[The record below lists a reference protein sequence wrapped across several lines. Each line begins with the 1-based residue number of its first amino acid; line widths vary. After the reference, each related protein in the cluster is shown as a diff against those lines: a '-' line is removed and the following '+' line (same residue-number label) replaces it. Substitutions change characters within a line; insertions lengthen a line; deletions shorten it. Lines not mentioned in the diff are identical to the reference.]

1 MSIKIKAASVIA
13 VICAALLLCS
23 CGDAAAETN
32 ADTPEYTEPE
42 TEEAIPMREIT
53 SDYVIVVPAESQG
66 DIKAANRL
74 KIALSDSG
82 IELRFI
88 DDSWGQN
95 EHEIILGAADRADA
109 VIPEDIKMPGDWA
122 LRLTEDGN
130 IIASGDT
137 GAAVEELIKYAKD
150 GRFEVPENLNIL
162 KKAAWELV
170 FEDNFEGTELDT
182 TKWRRCPEWNRSDL
196 GGRWDD
202 DMILLDGKGN
212 LLCRADLDGETPI
225 SGAVRTHDTFQT
237 TYGYFEIRCTL
248 HQAQGMWGAFWMM
261 LGPDVGAGN
270 GTEIDIFESLA
281 NENRIYFTLH
291 YGGYDEYHQSE
302 SANIY
307 APELFDGSFHTF
319 SFWWDKEKYVWYLD
333 GKEVFR
339 TSTALVHQSG
349 YMKIS
354 TECGSWGGDLKPEE
368 LPSDML
374 VDYVRVY
381 KRAD

>member
-23 CGDAAAETN
+23 CGGNAAETN

-74 KIALSDSG
+74 KTALSDSG

-95 EHEIILGAADRADA
+95 KHEIILGAADRADA

-130 IIASGDT
+130 IIVSGDT

-150 GRFEVPENLNIL
+150 GKFEVPENLNIL

-170 FEDNFEGTELDT
+170 FEDNFECTELDT

-225 SGAVRTHDTFQT
+225 SGAVRTLDTFQT

-248 HQAQGMWGAFWMM
+248 HKACGMWGAFWMM
-261 LGPDVGAGN
+261 LGPSVGTGD
-270 GTEIDIFESLA
+270 GTEVDIFESLA
-281 NENRIYFTLH
+281 SERNLYFTMHYDGYGDDHKKEYACLH
-291 YGGYDEYHQSE
+291 L
-302 SANIY
+302 
-307 APELFDGSFHTF
+307 PEVFDGSFHTF
-319 SFWWDKEKYVWYLD
+319 SLLWDNEKYVWYMD

-339 TSTALVHQSG
+339 SYTAIIHVPG
-349 YMKIS
+349 YIKIS
-354 TECGSWGGDLKPEE
+354 TECGSWGGGLKKEE